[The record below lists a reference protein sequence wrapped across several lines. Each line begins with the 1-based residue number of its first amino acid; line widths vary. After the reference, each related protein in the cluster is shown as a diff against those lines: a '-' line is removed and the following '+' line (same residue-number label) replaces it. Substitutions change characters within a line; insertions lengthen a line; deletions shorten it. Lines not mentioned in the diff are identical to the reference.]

1 VSSPNPALVT
11 ERAAQRLPRLALWLL
26 CAAYLLPGLFGR
38 DPWKNADITSFGY
51 MVNVAKGGSWWQ
63 PSVGGL
69 NADAALLPYGLGAL
83 FIQWFSPW
91 LDPALAARI
100 PFALLL
106 GLVMLLTWYS
116 TFHLA
121 RTPAAQPLP
130 FAFGGEAK
138 PNDYARA
145 IADGSLLALIAS
157 LGLLQLGHETTPEL
171 GQLTGMALFV
181 YALSSRP
188 FKIWQSRCAMLI
200 SLPIVAASGAPSV
213 SMALC
218 ICGLVVCS
226 PSHWRRTQGFEA
238 SVQTQLLTPQ
248 PTTIETTHS
257 SHLLGWVLAAG
268 LMAFGTTFALNA
280 WNWRLVPYNLNM
292 VALLLRQLLW
302 FLWPVWPLALWT
314 LWRWRKHLLRRH
326 IAVPLSCALVAVLTS
341 TAMGGHDRA
350 LLLALPPLAV
360 LAAFALP
367 TLGRS
372 TAAAIDWFSVFF
384 FSIFALGIWV
394 MYISMQTGF
403 PTKPAANIAKLV
415 VGFVPTFSVLPVVLS
430 ALGTLA
436 WMWLV
441 KWRTGRNRHPLWKS
455 LVLPA
460 SGVALCWLMVMTLW
474 LPLLDYAR
482 SYRPL
487 IERIQSKVR
496 IQGCVATPGMQRSQV
511 AALEYFGHYQVDAAT
526 PMAFIRCD
534 TLLLNEARDQKTPT
548 PPGWQLVGRVSRPA
562 DRNEITVIYQR
573 RSNQT
578 IKQQPSTTERLETPK

>member
-1 VSSPNPALVT
+1 MSSPNPALVT
-11 ERAAQRLPRLALWLL
+11 ERAAQRLPRVALWLL
-26 CAAYLLPGLFGR
+26 CGAYLLPGLFGR
-38 DPWKNADITSFGY
+38 DPWKNADIISFGY
-51 MVNVAKGGSWWQ
+51 MVNMARSHDPWLN
-63 PSVGGL
+63 PSLGGL
-69 NADAALLPYGLGAL
+69 SADAALLPYGLGAL
-83 FIQWFSPW
+83 FIQWLSPW

-106 GLVMLLTWYS
+106 GLVMMLTWYS

-138 PNDYARA
+138 PTDYARA

-171 GQLTGMALFV
+171 GQLTGMSLFV
-181 YALSSRP
+181 YALCSRP
-188 FKIWQSRCAMLI
+188 FKIWQSRCAMLA
-200 SLPIVAASGAPSV
+200 SLPILATSGAPSIA
-213 SMALC
+213 MALC
-218 ICGLVVCS
+218 LCGLVVCG
-226 PSHWRRTQGFEA
+226 PCAWRSTQGFEA
-238 SVQTQLLTPQ
+238 SVQTQILSPHLTG
-248 PTTIETTHS
+248 TKSTHC
-257 SHLLGWVLAAG
+257 SHLLVWVLASGFIACV
-268 LMAFGTTFALNA
+268 TSFALNS
-280 WNWRLVPYNLNM
+280 WSWRVAPYNLSM
-292 VALLLRQLLW
+292 VALLLRQWLW
-302 FLWPVWPLALWT
+302 FLWPTWPLALWT
-314 LWRWRKHLLRRH
+314 LWRWRQHLLRRH
-326 IAVPLSCALVAVLTS
+326 IAVPLSCALVAVMAS
-341 TAMGGHDRA
+341 IAMGGHDRA

-394 MYISMQTGF
+394 MYFAMHTGL
-403 PTKPAANIAKLV
+403 PAKPAANIAKLA
-415 VGFVPTFSVLPVVLS
+415 VGFVPTFSFTPMILS

-487 IERIQSKVR
+487 IAKIQTKVSV
-496 IQGCVATPGMQRSQV
+496 QGCVATPGMQRSQV
-511 AALEYFGHYQVDAAT
+511 AALEYFGHYQVHANT
-526 PMAFIRCD
+526 SVETTNCN
-534 TLLLNEARDQKTPT
+534 TLLLNETRALKAST
-548 PPGWQLVGRVSRPA
+548 PPGWRLIARVSRPA
-562 DRNEITVIYQR
+562 DQDEITVIYQR
-573 RSNQT
+573 TKAR
-578 IKQQPSTTERLETPK
+578 